1 MLRCLFHSY
10 IHTQSEIGY
19 NSLFISVFFVCQM
32 DGKALVHREVQDYES
47 KRFMNYFE
55 AFTVLKGK

>member
-1 MLRCLFHSY
+1 M
-10 IHTQSEIGY
+10 
-19 NSLFISVFFVCQM
+19 FFCQM
-32 DGKALVHREVQDYES
+32 DGKALVHREVQDYET